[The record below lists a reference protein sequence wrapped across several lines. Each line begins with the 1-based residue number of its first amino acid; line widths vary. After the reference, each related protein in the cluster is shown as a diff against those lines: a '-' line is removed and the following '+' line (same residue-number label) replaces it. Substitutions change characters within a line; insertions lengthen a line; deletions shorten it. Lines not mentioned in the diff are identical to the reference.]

1 MQKRKIAILYD
12 FDQTLSLKSMQEYGV
27 FDYLETDADTFYSKL
42 DVTSS
47 KNQMDRVL
55 AFMYELVAR
64 AKEIDKPLTRKVL
77 NDGGK
82 NIEFFPGVIEW
93 FSQINKFG
101 ADHGF
106 EVEHYLISS
115 GLLRLLKVVQ

>member
-1 MQKRKIAILYD
+1 MMQKRKIAILYD

-64 AKEIDKPLTRKVL
+64 ANEINKPLTRKVL
-77 NDGGK
+77 NDG
-82 NIEFFPGVIEW
+82 
-93 FSQINKFG
+93 
-101 ADHGF
+101 
-106 EVEHYLISS
+106 
-115 GLLRLLKVVQ
+115 